1 MAAVLGEEGFAP
13 LTLAEVRQNPQVA
26 GAAPFIGEQGLL
38 ARGIYWA
45 PSQFESIFISAA
57 HGEAEYTLISR
68 FDSFRSAADWELS
81 PQRAE
86 WLARV
91 EPHVDTLVSF
101 EKQPG
106 LEFWFTPPAA
116 PALRQPPRWKMWLLT
131 LLALYPVSVGSG
143 LLMAP
148 VVGHWPLLLKALPQM
163 LLVVTLMTYVVM
175 PRVTRWAAGWLS
187 R

>member
-1 MAAVLGEEGFAP
+1 MTLPETPSTDPVNLVIRRRVRRGHEDAYEALISEG
-13 LTLAEVRQNPQVA
+13 L
-26 GAAPFIGEQGLL
+26 GLL
-38 ARGIYWA
+38 NAIPGHRGTGVIRPA
-45 PSQFESIFISAA
+45 P
-57 HGEAEYTLISR
+57 GEAEYTLISR

-81 PQRAE
+81 PQRTE

-91 EPHVDTLVSF
+91 EPYVDTLVSF

-131 LLALYPVSVGSG
+131 LIALYPVSVGSG
-143 LLMAP
+143 LLLAT
-148 VVGHWPLLLKALPQM
+148 VVGHWPLLLKAAPQM
-163 LLVVTLMTYVVM
+163 LVVVTLMTYVVM
-175 PRVTRWAAGWLS
+175 PTVTRWAAGWLS